1 MGARR
6 LDRTHGTNRP
16 NPKLVENVSVDYMG
30 TPMTVKQLATINIEP
45 PKDIVIA
52 PWDRAS
58 IPAVEK
64 ALKDAGM
71 GLNVAAQ
78 GNVIRAK
85 LPEMTQER
93 VEEFI
98 KLVKASA
105 EQSKIRIRM
114 LRDDINK
121 KLKDIKDEDQKFRSK
136 DEVQKKV
143 DSANK
148 EIESVL
154 EAKIIE
160 IK

>member
-1 MGARR
+1 MNPHIKELADR
-6 LDRTHGTNRP
+6 LKLILDAYKEELSSIRTNRP
-16 NPKLVENVSVDYMG
+16 NPKLIENINVDYMG
-30 TPMTVKQLATINIEP
+30 TPMTVKQLATINVEP

-64 ALKDAGM
+64 ALREAGM

-78 GNVIRAK
+78 GHVIRAK
-85 LPEMTQER
+85 LPEMTQDR
-93 VEEFI
+93 IDEFV

-121 KLKDIKDEDQKFRSK
+121 KLKDIKDE
-136 DEVQKKV
+136 
-143 DSANK
+143 
-148 EIESVL
+148 
-154 EAKIIE
+154 
-160 IK
+160 